1 MTPVEPARQK
11 GLEICLR
18 SYFSESCR
26 YMRQLRSWRKPSGEK
41 GWSIPARLESRSL
54 AARGAY
60 RAVERRLLTLSRFF
74 SLGRGEVSDESQGA
88 LPGLWEYGKYYPA
101 PETSLGP
108 GELDDIIA
116 GVSRLFEAQNS
127 LFEIGFARGCQSGQG
142 VPANIGRS
150 VMHNLERGIELL
162 SRFCPQPEADVPQT
176 PEDDSAWVTA
186 ATLWHDRFTT
196 IKEVHNFRADHP
208 EMFRNPSPYK
218 LQIHAAKWAT
228 YWASRQKAGF
238 EALDDNSQ
246 SIADD
251 PNVQDETLLGAAERI
266 AELRAKKR
274 AGKQ

>member
-1 MTPVEPARQK
+1 MSKILFQRIVSLHAAASELAETIR
-11 GLEICLR
+11 LE
-18 SYFSESCR
+18 
-26 YMRQLRSWRKPSGEK
+26 
-41 GWSIPARLESRSL
+41 RLVDTGQVESRSL

-108 GELDDIIA
+108 GELDDIVA

-127 LFEIGFARGCQSGQG
+127 LFEIGFARGYQSGQA
-142 VPANIGRS
+142 VPASIGRS

-162 SRFCPQPEADVPQT
+162 RAVLSTAQAHLPET

-196 IKEVHNFRADHP
+196 IKEVTDFRKGHT
-208 EMFRNPSPYK
+208 EMFRTTQA
-218 LQIHAAKWAT
+218 LQVAD
-228 YWASRQKAGF
+228 SRG
-238 EALDDNSQ
+238 EMGN
-246 SIADD
+246 
-251 PNVQDETLLGAAERI
+251 TLGGIRQGEV
-266 AELRAKKR
+266 
-274 AGKQ
+274 